1 MDDQNYSRAKTSI
14 EQLMDSQNYSDAQA
28 RDGQSNELINSDGG
42 TEIQHDENSVANAS
56 VDYFGLG
63 EPSVSK
69 SSTVDVSF
77 NNSNQVIEKE
87 GRKLASLLGII
98 ARTPELTPLHVDD
111 WRNFDKEKKK
121 KLVDFVR
128 KKFCIPKRR
137 EAWVLK
143 SLGKK
148 WKDYKCELKGEY
160 TPKYKTK
167 DALLKNRPSR
177 IPRDQWSGLVSYWL
191 SDKAKR
197 RTQANRNNRAKQ
209 TMPHTGGSKSIATL
223 MNEQA
228 VNGIEPTRAE
238 IFLLTHKKCKDGRPL
253 DDDSVKTI
261 EMINERM
268 SNSERSTEQPPC
280 SVAWEGDVYEK
291 SGYVRGLRLSPTPSV
306 LWGSRS
312 FLGNIIVDDS
322 SNEVIQ

>member
-1 MDDQNYSRAKTSI
+1 MVTLRFNMLKIQWTTLALVN
-14 EQLMDSQNYSDAQA
+14 L
-28 RDGQSNELINSDGG
+28 LIVKSFV
-42 TEIQHDENSVANAS
+42 IQ
-56 VDYFGLG
+56 
-63 EPSVSK
+63 K
-69 SSTVDVSF
+69 
-77 NNSNQVIEKE
+77 QKRKE
-87 GRKLASLLGII
+87 GRKLDSFLGII

-111 WRNFDKEKKK
+111 WRNFDKEEKK

-128 KKFCIPKRR
+128 KKFSIPKCG

-167 DALLKNRPSR
+167 DALLKNRPSH

-209 TMPHTGGSKSIATL
+209 TVPHTGGSKSIATL
-223 MNEQA
+223 MNEQV
-228 VNGIEPTRAE
+228 VNEIEPTRAE
-238 IFLLTHKKCKDGRPL
+238 IFLLTHKKRKDGRPL
-253 DDDSVKTI
+253 DDDFVKKI

-268 SNSERSTEQPPC
+268 DNSERSTEQPPR
-280 SVAWEGDVYEK
+280 SVACEGDVYSQVLGNEK
-291 SGYVRGLRLSPTPSV
+291 KWYVRGFGLGPTPSI

-312 FLGNIIVDDS
+312 SLGNIIADDS
-322 SNEVIQ
+322 SNEVIQRLEQKIIELKEKQNEEMNMMKQN